1 MLHGVILSG
10 GSGERFWP
18 LSRAAYPK
26 QFLTLQGERTLL
38 QATRDRCSS
47 WIPDE
52 RLWVVTNQQ
61 QAAEVQRQLSS
72 IPEEHI
78 LAEPVGRNTA
88 AAIGWAAVCLLAEDP
103 DAVMVVMPA
112 DHVIQNTEDFQSAIQ
127 HAACFVTDKP
137 EALFLFGIPP
147 TTPATGYGYIKLV
160 LPQPQKEGLH
170 KRKVAT
176 AEPGIPNTPPMPS
189 FDQGQG
195 RPADR
200 TEHETPRIF
209 QVESFHEKPTR
220 TVAERY
226 LEQGSYLWNC
236 GLFVWRADTIL
247 SMLKCLEPELHQ
259 GLMEIAADWGS
270 ARSQTTLQS
279 VFPGLKAI
287 SIDHAIL
294 EKADS
299 VYVMKAEFDWD
310 DLGSYSALARLH
322 GSDSDG
328 NTFLGDVCSV
338 ETRHCLVSS
347 SEGHLIATS
356 NVEGLVIVHTPDVT
370 LVARQDDEDGLR
382 KLVQRLR
389 DAGYEDRL

>member
-112 DHVIQNTEDFQSAIQ
+112 DHVIQDTEGFQSAIQ
-127 HAACFVTDKP
+127 HAACFVADNP

-147 TTPATGYGYIKLV
+147 TTPATGYGYLKLV
-160 LPQPQKEGLH
+160 PQ
-170 KRKVAT
+170 
-176 AEPGIPNTPPMPS
+176 
-189 FDQGQG
+189 QG

-200 TEHETPRIF
+200 TENETPRIF
-209 QVESFHEKPTR
+209 QVDSFHEKPTR
-220 TVAERY
+220 TVAKRY

-247 SMLKCLEPELHQ
+247 SMLKCLEPDLHQ
-259 GLMEIAADWGS
+259 GLMKIAAGWGS

-287 SIDHAIL
+287 SIDHAVL

-299 VYVMKAEFDWD
+299 VYVMKAKFDWD